1 MELPSEG
8 ALNAALSR
16 AGYGHNRKQC
26 VLTDT
31 PECGVC
37 FLYVNRPV
45 RTRMPGGVGRAV
57 AAGPYAMGVMSPSD
71 VRA

>member
-1 MELPSEG
+1 M
-8 ALNAALSR
+8 
-16 AGYGHNRKQC
+16 
-26 VLTDT
+26 